1 MKLFS
6 QNLKFLRKRAGFTQ
20 SELGEKIGVGT
31 TTISNYEAGNS
42 EPNID
47 LILSLSKVLGVSL
60 DMLIIGES
68 PKSYKPI
75 EEEVMELV
83 GVVAERQAEY
93 NKLPVDMP
101 AMIAEY
107 LRGLEKRIEVLEKEQ
122 KVIK

>member
-1 MKLFS
+1 
-6 QNLKFLRKRAGFTQ
+6 
-20 SELGEKIGVGT
+20 
-31 TTISNYEAGNS
+31 
-42 EPNID
+42 
-47 LILSLSKVLGVSL
+47 
-60 DMLIIGES
+60 MLIIGES